1 MKIPKFGL
9 QYTSF
14 YHGLLKHVSEMVVNM
29 KKISLVFVLCVLIT
43 VFLSSCFFP
52 DKPYSFYQSEDQISS
67 IEIVYAENE
76 LNHRVIKTLSEKEKE
91 EFLIKFQRIK
101 FRKFLGDPSIVHG
114 DAIKINYH
122 NGGYEIICWFT
133 AEYVENGLV
142 RYGLRSCDK
151 EEFTEL
157 ISFFQD
163 NSQ

>member
-1 MKIPKFGL
+1 
-9 QYTSF
+9 
-14 YHGLLKHVSEMVVNM
+14 MVVNM
-29 KKISLVFVLCVLIT
+29 KKISLVLVLCVLIT
-43 VFLSSCFFP
+43 FFLTSCFP
-52 DKPYSFYQSEDQISS
+52 AKPYSFYQSEDQISS
-67 IEIVYAENE
+67 IEIVYSENE

-101 FRKFLGDPSIVHG
+101 FRKFLGDPSIVNG
-114 DAIKINYH
+114 YAIKINYR
-122 NGGYEIICWFT
+122 NGGYEVICSFS
-133 AEYVENGLV
+133 AEYVENGRV